1 MNKDILL
8 YNLRNKKHLIETELT
23 KCQIQLRFL
32 ENHLKD
38 IGFEI
43 RFYWILLL
51 LPPVLAGLLLTVSK
65 YMRGRS
71 AVFFVF
77 TTVLAVIVI
86 SGWLLYSGFTVYHLL
101 KSYCFKRLQA
111 HSKSAMIAPPP
122 VRNPIEVLNKP
133 SKQTLYAGHKM
144 TEWKIARYTYFL
156 EQINQY
162 LSVLSE
168 TSEEELRE
176 ETVQEISQKTETFVL
191 YADIEVDYDLPKQQ
205 MLFLNISF
213 TTIML
218 IAFSIC
224 FRMFYQFI
232 LMFRR

>member
-1 MNKDILL
+1 
-8 YNLRNKKHLIETELT
+8 
-23 KCQIQLRFL
+23 
-32 ENHLKD
+32 
-38 IGFEI
+38 
-43 RFYWILLL
+43 
-51 LPPVLAGLLLTVSK
+51 
-65 YMRGRS
+65 
-71 AVFFVF
+71 
-77 TTVLAVIVI
+77 
-86 SGWLLYSGFTVYHLL
+86 
-101 KSYCFKRLQA
+101 
-111 HSKSAMIAPPP
+111 
-122 VRNPIEVLNKP
+122 
-133 SKQTLYAGHKM
+133 M

-213 TTIML
+213 ITIML